1 LSDFVRQEI
10 DVLALRLEKALER
23 KVAALAKVSGRSKS
37 EVVRE
42 AIVRLVEDAEDLEHA
57 ERALKETRTAKP
69 LRQLRKE
76 LGLDR

>member
-1 LSDFVRQEI
+1 M
-10 DVLALRLEKALER
+10 LALRLEKDLER
-23 KVAALAKVSGRSKS
+23 KVAALARVRGRSKS

-42 AIVRLVEDAEDLEHA
+42 AILRLVEDAEDLEYA
-57 ERALKETRTAKP
+57 ERALKQTRSAKP